1 MVWNYSKSI
10 LITILFNRIVWNFF
24 KRIDRLILN
33 RKLIATGSYE
43 MEFLIKS
50 DLYKIYIEKR
60 YFSSNKILH
69 LILEYFKLS

>member
-1 MVWNYSKSI
+1 MKWNYSKSV
-10 LITILFNRIVWNFF
+10 LITILFNRIAWNFF

-50 DLYKIYIEKR
+50 DLQKICIEKK
-60 YFSSNKILH
+60 YFSPNKILH
-69 LILEYFKLS
+69 LISSF

>member
-1 MVWNYSKSI
+1 
-10 LITILFNRIVWNFF
+10 
-24 KRIDRLILN
+24 
-33 RKLIATGSYE
+33 

-60 YFSSNKILH
+60 YFSSDKILH